1 MTLKGKITMSKFL
14 KFKNRVNTNLAMPEK
29 KAALTL
35 IVMYGLMYQ
44 ANAMAALPW
53 ESPFRQV
60 VQSICGPIVQGFAI
74 AILVGT
80 GIAIGFLESKGWLHN
95 LFIALFGIAV
105 AINAPAFLT
114 LIGSSSVYAC

>member
-1 MTLKGKITMSKFL
+1 MTSKFS
-14 KFKNRVNTNLAMPEK
+14 KFKSRVHRNLAMPEK
-29 KAALTL
+29 KAAITALL
-35 IVMYGLMYQ
+35 MYGVVYQ
-44 ANAMAALPW
+44 HAVMAALPW
-53 ESPFRQV
+53 ENPFRQV

-105 AINAPAFLT
+105 ALNAPGFLT

>member
-1 MTLKGKITMSKFL
+1 MSKFSR
-14 KFKNRVNTNLAMPEK
+14 FKKRLEVNLAMPEK
-29 KAALTL
+29 KAALAL
-35 IVMYGLMYQ
+35 LLMHGLMYQ
-44 ANAMAALPW
+44 QTVMAALPW

-114 LIGSSSVYAC
+114 LIGSNSVYAC

>member
-1 MTLKGKITMSKFL
+1 MTLKGKNTMSKFS
-14 KFKNRVNTNLAMPEK
+14 KFKKRLEVNLAMPEK
-29 KAALTL
+29 KAALAL
-35 IVMYGLMYQ
+35 LLMHGLMYQ
-44 ANAMAALPW
+44 QTVMAALPW

-114 LIGSSSVYAC
+114 LIGSNSVYAC